1 VPIPAGQQAGDQLDR
16 EDYGKREYGRGQ
28 LRIHHALILLA
39 SGRAV
44 TDTAMACGWANPTS
58 FIDAFTAALGQTPG
72 RYRSQLGAAG

>member
-16 EDYGKREYGRGQ
+16 EDYGRRGQ